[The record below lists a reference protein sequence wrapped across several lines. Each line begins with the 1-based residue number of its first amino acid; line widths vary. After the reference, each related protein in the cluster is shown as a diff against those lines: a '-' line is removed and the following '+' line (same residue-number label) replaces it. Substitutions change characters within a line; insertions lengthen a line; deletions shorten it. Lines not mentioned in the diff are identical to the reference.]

1 MNTSTDLSL
10 HTCIYLFIDS
20 FTLLAC
26 LRCWWVFFL
35 IIRPIFAGATKPK
48 CVRAAFIDLNHL
60 IRIQGVARSP
70 YLYHRGQ

>member
-26 LRCWWVFFL
+26 LRFWWGFFNNSTQ
-35 IIRPIFAGATKPK
+35 FAGATKPK

-60 IRIQGVARSP
+60 IRIQGVARPP